1 MPKVAHPA
9 LVDASSLQLLKAKD
23 PQEKKLTSAYL
34 PTKSFHFLNWYEY
47 NVLNIKEN
55 IKNIFK
61 SYWKSV

>member
-1 MPKVAHPA
+1 MAKVAYPA

-47 NVLNIKEN
+47 NVLNMKE
-55 IKNIFK
+55 IH
-61 SYWKSV
+61 